1 MNSIKVFFII
11 LFGLFGQNV
20 YAQSDALL
28 TSIPSLDVQKYLG
41 RWYEISKFPNSF
53 QKKCVAKTSAEYE
66 LNTDGSLRV
75 LNQCQLADGEMNQA
89 IGQAKQIGDSHSA
102 KLEVR
107 FAPIW
112 LSFLPFVW
120 GDYWVI
126 DLDENYQLAA
136 VSEPSKKYL
145 WVLSRTPVV
154 DEAKYSALLKRLTAM
169 GLDVSRLEK
178 SPQ

>member
-11 LFGLFGQNV
+11 VFGLFGQNV
-20 YAQSDALL
+20 YAQSDAPL

-112 LSFLPFVW
+112 LSFLPSSGVTT
-120 GDYWVI
+120 G
-126 DLDENYQLAA
+126 
-136 VSEPSKKYL
+136 
-145 WVLSRTPVV
+145 LSIWM
-154 DEAKYSALLKRLTAM
+154 KIINWLQSASPRKNTCGSCRVHLL
-169 GLDVSRLEK
+169 
-178 SPQ
+178 